1 MLTQKLGPES
11 QPVAYLSK
19 RLNPTASLALKSA
32 VIAILIVDAL
42 KLFQGQTDYFY
53 QPSSE
58 ITPKWEKAFV
68 DV

>member
-32 VIAILIVDAL
+32 VIAVLIEDAL
-42 KLFQGQTDYFY
+42 KLSLFFWGRGNKLVIFNSHQM
-53 QPSSE
+53 
-58 ITPKWEKAFV
+58 K
-68 DV
+68 